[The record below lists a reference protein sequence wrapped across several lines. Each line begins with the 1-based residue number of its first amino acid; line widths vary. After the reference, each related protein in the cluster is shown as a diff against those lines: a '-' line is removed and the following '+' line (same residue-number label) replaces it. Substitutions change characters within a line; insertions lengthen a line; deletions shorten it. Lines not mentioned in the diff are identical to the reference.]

1 MQLDWNLKTVVQNW
15 KKTRFLNLNYQDL
28 LSIAKIAVPERNQ
41 VTITMVDD
49 RIFLHTKNLPKQ
61 VKPFTKYREKT
72 IYKDPLL
79 DIESDLF

>member
-1 MQLDWNLKTVVQNW
+1 
-15 KKTRFLNLNYQDL
+15 LNYQDL

-61 VKPFTKYREKT
+61 VKFTKYREKT